1 MGMVGAAIKATGM
14 RGGGLLAGA
23 AVAGAGLYGAK
34 KLHDAGVNGKVS
46 LGVGA
51 GSVIGGGILA
61 AGGFRSAGKIL
72 DMAASQRTSSML
84 AKQAMRNARKATPF
98 KGLGGIGLAT
108 AAAGGGYGYY
118 QSKQGN
124 YGKAAIGMGVGVGG
138 LVLGGKS
145 LSKGIG
151 YARKAADQRQAILT
165 IAETVPKGR
174 GGRMSS
180 AVVAGAG
187 KRAAR
192 SVSSGGRRAVSALPT
207 GATRGAVST
216 GASGVTAAG
225 IAAYRNQPTR
235 ARGIFGSLFS

>member
-1 MGMVGAAIKATGM
+1 M

-72 DMAASQRTSSML
+72 DMAAAQRTTKML
-84 AKQAMRNARKATPF
+84 AKDAMRNARKAKSF
-98 KGLGGIGLAT
+98 KGLGGVGLAT

-145 LSKGIG
+145 LSKGINH
-151 YARKAADQRQAILT
+151 ARLAADSRFAMT
-165 IAETVPKGR
+165 RIAEVSTKGNN
-174 GGRMSS
+174 GRISS

-192 SVSSGGRRAVSALPT
+192 AVSSGGRRAVSALPT
-207 GATRGAVST
+207 GPMRGAVST